1 MLEPSLT
8 EPYTAQ
14 TDPAGTASTDG
25 PSDVTDMPTADLML
39 KFESLGENCEF
50 GLVQRRGGSEPLGL
64 LRFSSTPF
72 PKLVAALSARFEGLG
87 QAESLKVELSNNGR
101 EYMIRDQTFGLF
113 YHAWVMAGE
122 REPEEV
128 HRRELRRLPYL
139 TRKLIE
145 DLTEGEKIFVYRS
158 IIRLGETHM
167 KRLHDTM
174 RSYGPN
180 TLLWME
186 LADAEH
192 PAGTVE
198 RLAPGLLRGRMD
210 RFAPGANAHDFSFD
224 CWMQVCRTALT
235 LRG

>member
-1 MLEPSLT
+1 
-8 EPYTAQ
+8 
-14 TDPAGTASTDG
+14 
-25 PSDVTDMPTADLML
+25 ML

-72 PKLVAALSARFEGLG
+72 PKLVAALAARFEGLG
-87 QAESLKVELSNNGR
+87 KADSLKVELSNNGR
-101 EYMIRDQTFGLF
+101 EYMILDKTFGLY

-158 IIRLGETHM
+158 IIRLNDSHM
-167 KRLHDTM
+167 MRLHDTM

-186 LADAEH
+186 LADAAH
-192 PAGTVE
+192 PPGTVE

-224 CWMQVCRTALT
+224 CWMQVCRAAYA